1 MPIDRREALLLTGAA
16 LVAPSVLA
24 QEAKPEGKPKPKPTS
39 RLITRKIPATG
50 EDVPVIGL
58 GTSGAFD
65 VGVTSVQSAR
75 GLPPMLTE
83 LDTVD
88 TRVRRMLNHWNQLP

>member
-24 QEAKPEGKPKPKPTS
+24 QETKPEAQPKPTPPKRPTS
-39 RLITRKIPATG
+39 KLITRKIPATG

-58 GTSGAFD
+58 GTNVMSTKRTLSDAGMLNAIRY
-65 VGVTSVQSAR
+65 A
-75 GLPPMLTE
+75 PPM
-83 LDTVD
+83 
-88 TRVRRMLNHWNQLP
+88 P